1 VADDKL
7 LMQKVASST
16 IATYNILAFFLF
28 KKKKFNFDR
37 HGI

>member
-28 KKKKFNFDR
+28 KKKKIQF
-37 HGI
+37 